1 MKKIVLVLALLGSA
15 VAINAQVKIGAKA
28 GLNIAGVSTNDA
40 EFNDEKKNLTSFH
53 VGAVIDVPVT
63 ESFSFQ
69 PHLVLNGKGVG
80 IKHEDHTDKVR
91 FTTLDIPLN
100 AVFRTKG
107 GFFVG
112 AGPNLGFNLSAKE
125 VGEEGTTNFKFGSE
139 AGQIKRLDFGLN
151 FLAGFQS
158 KSGFFAS
165 VNYLRGLSN
174 LQNVDG
180 FSWRNNILG
189 ISAGFLFG
197 GKKK

>member
-1 MKKIVLVLALLGSA
+1 MLKL
-15 VAINAQVKIGAKA
+15 
-28 GLNIAGVSTNDA
+28 IADVSTNNA
-40 EFNDEKKNLTSFH
+40 EFNDEKKSLLGFN
-53 VGAVIDVPVT
+53 VGAVIDIPVS

-80 IKHEDHTDKVR
+80 IKHEDHTDKIT

-100 AVFRTKG
+100 AVFRTKS

-112 AGPNLGFNLSAKE
+112 AGPNLGFNMAAKSKD
-125 VGEEGTTNFKFGSE
+125 EEGSEKLEFGSDP
-139 AGQIKRLDFGLN
+139 GQIKRLDLGLN
-151 FLAGFQS
+151 FLAGFET

-174 LQNVDG
+174 LQNVPG
-180 FSWRNNILG
+180 FRWNNNMLG
-189 ISAGFLFG
+189 ISVGYMFG